1 MQQPLSLVFLASL
14 LLASCGSPSAA
25 TLQQADTRWE
35 QELQNPLFA
44 ERYWDE
50 LTERMVNVQLYG
62 EDAAKDPRKMAV
74 LDEVRRM
81 AVQKSQEVRVAKRDG
96 IMGSFVTVL
105 ETTEGLVLL
114 RGHTLSFSPH
124 FFTYPGAALKIYLTT
139 MVDPREGTFPDA
151 GSIEVGRLE
160 SPYGAQEYQL
170 AEVLKTE
177 GTRSVVL
184 YDAKLDRLY
193 GFAQLQ

>member
-1 MQQPLSLVFLASL
+1 MRKNLLPLLLLPL
-14 LLASCGSPSAA
+14 LLASCGGRSPIEKTSI
-25 TLQQADTRWE
+25 RWE
-35 QELQNPLFA
+35 KLLENPLFA
-44 ERYWDE
+44 EQYWDE